1 MRHNLE
7 GNKRKGPAS
16 MQGIAKSPGQNL
28 QRTNYWCLNLNIW
41 CETFSSKNI
50 NEEVEADRFIH
61 YYGNAV
67 PCLTHSP
74 R

>member
-1 MRHNLE
+1 
-7 GNKRKGPAS
+7 

-28 QRTNYWCLNLNIW
+28 QRTNYWFLNLNIL
-41 CETFSSKNI
+41 CETFSSKNV
-50 NEEVEADRFIH
+50 NKEVEADRFIH
-61 YYGNAV
+61 YYGNAA